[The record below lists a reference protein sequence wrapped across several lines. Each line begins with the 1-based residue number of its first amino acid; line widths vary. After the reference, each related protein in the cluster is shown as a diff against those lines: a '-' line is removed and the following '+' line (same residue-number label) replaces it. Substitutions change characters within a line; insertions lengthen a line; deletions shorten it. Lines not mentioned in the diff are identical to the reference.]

1 MGVFFREP
9 RKLMNPNTDP
19 SSEFQDHPL
28 AAAETPRQSFWE
40 KLGGGS
46 LTIAVLFHVILLIIG
61 GFWAFQVINKPEKV
75 VEFIPPGGGG
85 GERGAEHKV
94 QDKKRAQ
101 ITPPTNVKRVFAE
114 GATATYSIPEQGDK
128 FGEMSTL
135 TSLGGG
141 GASGGLGGS
150 GSGTGFGKGDGKG
163 GGLGMGAG
171 AGKLFGPAGLFGG
184 KGEREGIQG
193 TFIDFKLKPNGKPT
207 GEDPSMGNYSKILQ
221 AFKRGGWSSMKY
233 PHYSPS
239 TTLTSKFFSFPVMED
254 RLAAPAFDS
263 KNSGPGLWV
272 AHYRG
277 GITASIPGKY
287 RFVGYGDNLLA
298 VKIGGKLVLDASN
311 MGFFGGEA
319 HEQVGVGTDHPSR
332 SLPIFAGEW
341 LNFGTGEV
349 EIEIILG
356 DQGGLFNAGLY
367 IQPEKTP
374 LQIENGF
381 PKLPLFLTGP
391 VTEEERKLLKLV
403 PADSLNGPYFP
414 AKKSPSLE
422 L

>member
-1 MGVFFREP
+1 
-9 RKLMNPNTDP
+9 MNPNSD
-19 SSEFQDHPL
+19 SDSEFQDHSWTAP
-28 AAAETPRQSFWE
+28 ETPRQSFWE

-46 LTIAVLFHVILLIIG
+46 LTIAVLFHAILLIIG
-61 GFWAFQVINKPEKV
+61 GFCVLQVINKPEKKID
-75 VEFIPPGGGG
+75 FIPPGGGG

-114 GATATYSIPEQGDK
+114 GATATYSIPEQGEN
-128 FGEMSTL
+128 FGEMSAL
-135 TSLGGG
+135 TSLSGGG
-141 GASGGLGGS
+141 VSGGLGGS
-150 GSGTGFGKGDGKG
+150 GNGGGFGKGDGKG

-171 AGKLFGPAGLFGG
+171 SGKLFGPAGLFGG

-207 GEDPSMGNYSKILQ
+207 GEDTSMPNYSKILQ
-221 AFKRGGWSSMKY
+221 AFKRSGWNSQQH
-233 PHYSPS
+233 PHYSPD
-239 TTLTSKFFSFPVMED
+239 TTLTSKFFSFPVMQD
-254 RLAAPAFDS
+254 RLAGPAFDS
-263 KNSGPGLWV
+263 KDSGPGLWV

-277 GITASIPGKY
+277 RITASVAGKY

-298 VKIGGKLVLDASN
+298 VKIGRKLVLDASN
-311 MGFFGGEA
+311 IGFFGGDA
-319 HEQVGVGTDHPSR
+319 HEQVGSGTDHPSGN
-332 SLPIFAGEW
+332 LPIFAGEW
-341 LNFGTGEV
+341 VTFGAGEE

-374 LQIENGF
+374 LTIENGF

-414 AKKSPSLE
+414 AKKPPGLE